1 MFVQETT
8 GTSPRRP
15 DLQKHKQNAPRRKT
29 LGSSCL
35 LGPCLLFFFPL
46 CKKMLSVSE
55 LPMKLWRQHPC
66 HLLNWCLPPIKLATF
81 LPRVLCDEHWLLTG
95 EQLYVNPLTLLLCTW
110 HNYLICLKESK
121 TKTPHHVFMNHTL
134 GYF

>member
-1 MFVQETT
+1 MFKKLQEQAPGGQIYRSTNKMPLE
-8 GTSPRRP
+8 GRP
-15 DLQKHKQNAPRRKT
+15 W
-29 LGSSCL
+29 GL
-35 LGPCLLFFFPL
+35 LVFLVLVSFFFPL